1 MQGKLKITSSK
12 GNVTAQFNPTE
23 FTLDKGVRI
32 KEMETKRL
40 NAAVLEFI
48 RGSNEKLSLTLLF
61 DDTLDNKVGVAA
73 QAATLQEMA
82 KVDKGSG
89 QKAPPVCTVTWSD
102 MSFTGYMESVQR
114 KFTLFDESGAP
125 LRALVSM
132 SFIEFKTEEQL
143 LAEVGGQTSPHTT
156 RRVVKRGDTLN
167 RIAAEVYGDA
177 GAWRYI
183 VETNPGVVSNP
194 RRLDAGTVLILP
206 PLEGP

>member
-1 MQGKLKITSSK
+1 MSKLVIKSTK
-12 GNVTAQFNPTE
+12 GTVTAQFNPTE
-23 FTLDKGVRI
+23 FTLDKSVRI

-48 RGSNEKLSLTLLF
+48 RGNNEKLTMTLLF

-82 KVDKGSG
+82 KVDPGSA
-89 QKAPPVCTVTWSD
+89 QKAPPVCTVTWSGLA
-102 MSFTGYMESVQR
+102 FTGYLESVQR
-114 KFTLFDESGAP
+114 KFTLFDESGVP
-125 LRALVSM
+125 LRALISL

-143 LAEVGGQTSPHTT
+143 LAEVAGQTSPHTT
-156 RRVVKRGDTLN
+156 RHVVQRGDTLN

-183 VETNPGVVSNP
+183 VQTNPGVVDNP